1 MKTLLHLAREAVGNI
16 AAALDPRRLVKF
28 RPGAVK
34 RPSRTHGGAA
44 IPPRASLE
52 RGVPS
57 KEIRLLREAR
67 KQAAGD
73 KSVAREMWRLGFLPN
88 KARLYDFAK
97 FAPQDYLTDL
107 QHAYTSPLNGPYAE
121 LLNNKPI
128 FHAVFGARL
137 PVPFAIA
144 CSFGAG
150 MIWLTE
156 AKGPFFAKPAC
167 GDRGRG
173 IVRGC
178 FEGDSVRL
186 NGRLLGRME
195 FQAQLAAT
203 GEPYILTAAVEQ
215 HPEMASFFPETVNTV
230 RVLMMREPSGEAFV
244 ACAVLRL
251 GTSSS
256 GGVDNFSKGGLSF
269 WIDSAVG
276 KIGQGR
282 RKTGAVFENHPDTG
296 APVSG
301 CSIPHWLAVID
312 CCHAAMVQQPGLQY
326 VGWDVVVARDG
337 PVLIEGNNKSDV
349 NLIQAHRPLLA
360 NSRVRSFYER
370 HGLLRHVPTTSL

>member
-1 MKTLLHLAREAVGNI
+1 
-16 AAALDPRRLVKF
+16 
-28 RPGAVK
+28 
-34 RPSRTHGGAA
+34 
-44 IPPRASLE
+44 
-52 RGVPS
+52 
-57 KEIRLLREAR
+57 
-67 KQAAGD
+67 
-73 KSVAREMWRLGFLPN
+73 
-88 KARLYDFAK
+88 
-97 FAPQDYLTDL
+97 
-107 QHAYTSPLNGPYAE
+107 
-121 LLNNKPI
+121 
-128 FHAVFGARL
+128 
-137 PVPFAIA
+137 
-144 CSFGAG
+144 

-156 AKGPFFAKPAC
+156 AKGPFFAKPAR

-173 IVRGC
+173 IIRGC

-186 NGRLLGRME
+186 NGRLLGRLE

-203 GEPYILTAAVEQ
+203 GEPYIVTAAVEQ

-230 RVLMMREPSGEAFV
+230 RVLMMREPGGEAFV
-244 ACAVLRL
+244 ADAVLRL

-269 WIDSAVG
+269 SIDTAVG

-301 CSIPHWLAVID
+301 CSIPHWLAVLD
-312 CCHAAMVQQPGLQY
+312 CCHAAMAQQPGLQY

-360 NSRVRSFYER
+360 NARVRAFYER

>member
-1 MKTLLHLAREAVGNI
+1 
-16 AAALDPRRLVKF
+16 
-28 RPGAVK
+28 
-34 RPSRTHGGAA
+34 
-44 IPPRASLE
+44 
-52 RGVPS
+52 
-57 KEIRLLREAR
+57 
-67 KQAAGD
+67 
-73 KSVAREMWRLGFLPN
+73 
-88 KARLYDFAK
+88 
-97 FAPQDYLTDL
+97 
-107 QHAYTSPLNGPYAE
+107 
-121 LLNNKPI
+121 
-128 FHAVFGARL
+128 
-137 PVPFAIA
+137 
-144 CSFGAG
+144 

-244 ACAVLRL
+244 ADAVLRL

-269 WIDSAVG
+269 SIDTAVG

-301 CSIPHWLAVID
+301 CFIPHWLVVID

-370 HGLLRHVPTTSL
+370 HGLCAMSRRQVCNGFVAHGYFPREQSAEGASFAFRHARPLCAMNGHMGEALSLVRRSSTRDVVAMGCTPY

>member
-1 MKTLLHLAREAVGNI
+1 
-16 AAALDPRRLVKF
+16 
-28 RPGAVK
+28 
-34 RPSRTHGGAA
+34 
-44 IPPRASLE
+44 
-52 RGVPS
+52 
-57 KEIRLLREAR
+57 
-67 KQAAGD
+67 
-73 KSVAREMWRLGFLPN
+73 MWRLGFLPD

-128 FHAVFGARL
+128 FHAVFGATL
-137 PVPFAIA
+137 PVPAAIA
-144 CSFGAG
+144 CSFGG
-150 MIWLTE
+150 DMIW
-156 AKGPFFAKPAC
+156 K
-167 GDRGRG
+167 
-173 IVRGC
+173 
-178 FEGDSVRL
+178 
-186 NGRLLGRME
+186 

-203 GEPYILTAAVEQ
+203 GEPYIVTAAVEQ
-215 HPEMASFFPETVNTV
+215 HPVMASFFSETVNTV
-230 RVLMMREPSGEAFV
+230 RVLMMREPGGDAFV
-244 ACAVLRL
+244 AGAVLRL

-269 WIDSAVG
+269 SIDTVTG

-282 RKTGAVFENHPDTG
+282 RKTGAIFESHPDTG

-301 CSIPHWLAVID
+301 CCIPHWTAVLD
-312 CCHAAMVQQPGLQY
+312 CCHAAMAQQPGLQY

-360 NSRVRSFYER
+360 DARVRAFYER
-370 HGLLRHVPTTSL
+370 HGLLRHVPTRSL